1 MNGLNLIKPI
11 LPIMFFLFFLLTSCG
26 IFKPSDARKVSP
38 NVDDRVQQAIEEG
51 RGFRIGKGLL
61 GGKGTNFEF
70 ASSNELW
77 RASLEVLDFLPLSNV
92 DYSGGIIITEWYSE
106 GTSNDEAIKITVRFL
121 SNEIRADGLSVIIHK
136 RVCNKFQQCTTAK
149 IKSTLEEEVKLAI
162 LKTATLMQKG
172 KLEKNRKLE
181 HPQPGPPRKLEK
193 NRNQENV
200 GGKIE
205 KLLLGG
211 TKAAEQK
218 NAASMRR
225 ADHR

>member
-1 MNGLNLIKPI
+1 MTGPNLIKPI
-11 LPIMFFLFFLLTSCG
+11 LPILFLLSFLLTSCG
-26 IFKPSDARKVSP
+26 MLKPSDARKVSP
-38 NVDDRVQQAIEEG
+38 NVDERVKQAIEEG
-51 RGFRIGKGLL
+51 RGFRVGSGIGKG
-61 GGKGTNFEF
+61 GTNFEF

-162 LKTATLMQKG
+162 LKTATLLEKG
-172 KLEKNRKLE
+172 KYEKNKEEYIKKYGDRKE
-181 HPQPGPPRKLEK
+181 RKRPK
-193 NRNQENV
+193 DKKHGNN
-200 GGKIE
+200 
-205 KLLLGG
+205 
-211 TKAAEQK
+211 
-218 NAASMRR
+218 
-225 ADHR
+225 